1 MKIRPAEPKHS
12 FSIYLPVSLYQKLI
26 GKAGRGKINTFIN
39 QVLEEKLI
47 SEEQIQKEQLKQQL
61 IKGYQ
66 TQTKSK
72 KLQQELKTMEQV
84 QFENNE

>member
-1 MKIRPAEPKHS
+1 LGWGK
-12 FSIYLPVSLYQKLI
+12 LVLLLYQAVERRLKDLI
-26 GKAGRGKINTFIN
+26 QI
-39 QVLEEKLI
+39 EK
-47 SEEQIQKEQLKQQL
+47 KEKEKLKQQL